1 MMNNYNYPIF
11 SYLLEGQ
18 IQSLMGWMSMGLSM
32 LQAIQEE
39 VDHSEEISRLKGE
52 LWDARDDLELKETLL
67 KSSKENIGLLEGQ
80 LGSFKEEVA
89 KKDRVLAERDEL
101 LSAEKKKA
109 EFNAAKLKESEM
121 EIA

>member
-1 MMNNYNYPIF
+1 
-11 SYLLEGQ
+11 
-18 IQSLMGWMSMGLSM
+18 MGLIL
-32 LQAIQEE
+32 LQAAQEE
-39 VDHSEEISRLKGE
+39 VDHSEEVSRLKGE
-52 LWDARDDLELKETLL
+52 LRDAQDDLELKETLL

-121 EIA
+121 EIAQLKT